1 MGDGER
7 KEEGGGSACFELSA
21 GSSHGC
27 LSSQCPRKQL
37 GKQPLLPLWDR
48 RRKAEAAAVILGQPE
63 RIRRLHPPGTGSCPG
78 EEGTLGESGNGK
90 SPEIGNFQSHWRS
103 WRAYLEPGI
112 VLHPSH

>member
-78 EEGTLGESGNGK
+78 EEGTLGESG
-90 SPEIGNFQSHWRS
+90 SPFSSALSCHWS
-103 WRAYLEPGI
+103 SSQPQVPASFPAVW
-112 VLHPSH
+112 